1 MDLGSDNAS
10 TLLEDYAQSV
20 SELTFNSR
28 PIIDNLTTIAQEN
41 PANADGILNII
52 TNRIY
57 KAIPDQKLY
66 ALYLL
71 DSICK
76 TAGNP
81 YNILVGDDIFKL
93 FSHVF
98 QLGNETIRNTLSSKL
113 FESWKVTKVRGNFP
127 LFPREQLDKI
137 KTFLDKAG
145 YPKKNGNGSR
155 SGNVV
160 SSTTNSSGARRG
172 NSPDLSNMTLIEDT
186 NSLIAVF
193 QSRLQSH
200 PDAKLSDRFNALQE
214 LKKLLLSQQMKPAE
228 LKAVQA
234 QLNTIKEQELSHE
247 IQNQSHIQNNNN
259 HINISRNSANAN
271 NSNINNANI
280 NNTNNHNNI
289 SNNHNSNINTPMP
302 TPATTPAAT
311 PGASRV
317 EPVKNEAD
325 TLFQALLLY
334 GLVKVDQDPI
344 PGSKP
349 DYSIVLPKIKY
360 QIPKGD
366 LSNSALQDI
375 LTANLHSS
383 IHRSEYE
390 KIKFGELQVV
400 SKQIASDLQGFLNNN
415 KPRISDLNFLYDAKS
430 SKCALCGKR
439 FSTDADGATKKRLH
453 LDWHF
458 RINKKLSSS
467 TSNVQSRNWY
477 LDDYDWVNFKDDAL
491 LEFST
496 SETGEAKD
504 AGVVAKTNKVAFVA
518 VPANDSNMNNRCII
532 CRESV
537 KATYNDELGEWCW
550 FNCVRAPGEG
560 KNSRKIMHAS
570 CAVESSKKRGAEDEV
585 NGLKKQKV

>member
-145 YPKKNGNGSR
+145 YPKKNGNG
-155 SGNVV
+155 
-160 SSTTNSSGARRG
+160 

-234 QLNTIKEQELSHE
+234 QLNTIKEQD
-247 IQNQSHIQNNNN
+247 
-259 HINISRNSANAN
+259 
-271 NSNINNANI
+271 
-280 NNTNNHNNI
+280 
-289 SNNHNSNINTPMP
+289 NNHNSNINTPMP

-439 FSTDADGATKKRLH
+439 FSTDTDGATKKRLH

-496 SETGEAKD
+496 SETGETKD
-504 AGVVAKTNKVAFVA
+504 AGIVAKTNKVAFVA